1 MYTSSE
7 KENLFKLTI
16 PQKNAS
22 KFTISIE
29 KENSCSF
36 SFSISFQAIPHFYLM
51 NALVYVDIDQAF
63 IKGKM
68 KVARNE
74 K

>member
-36 SFSISFQAIPHFYLM
+36 SFSFQAIPHFYLM
-51 NALVYVDIDQAF
+51 NALVYVDIDEG
-63 IKGKM
+63 IYKVKM
-68 KVARNE
+68 RKSSE
-74 K
+74 